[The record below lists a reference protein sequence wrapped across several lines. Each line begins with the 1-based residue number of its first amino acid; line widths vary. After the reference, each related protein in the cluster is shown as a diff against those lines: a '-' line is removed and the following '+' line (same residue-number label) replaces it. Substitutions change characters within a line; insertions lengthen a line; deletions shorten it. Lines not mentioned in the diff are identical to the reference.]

1 MLTTLPSLISNP
13 NATVH
18 SVEEL
23 NALDSSVETIIVDNN
38 GCNDRSFTVLNL
50 TRFVNLR
57 VFEVGDYSFS
67 YVNEVHMIGLPKL
80 ERVMIGENCFTEEK
94 YYYTNNEVFGDDP
107 HRHFYLKDCD
117 KLRELR
123 IGESSFINYV
133 SCVIEDN
140 ARLEVVEMGK
150 LLRWWSDSFYYAS
163 LEMKSCNN
171 ETK

>member
-1 MLTTLPSLISNP
+1 MLATLPSLVSNP

-23 NALDSSVETIIVDNN
+23 NALDSTVETIIVDNN
-38 GCNDRSFTVLNL
+38 SCNDRSFTVLNL

-67 YVNEVHMIGLPKL
+67 YVNEVHMIGLPEL
-80 ERVMIGENCFTEEK
+80 ERVVIGENCFTEEK
-94 YYYTNNEVFGDDP
+94 YRYINEYGFDEDL
-107 HRHFYLKDCD
+107 HRHFYLKDCE

-123 IGESSFINYV
+123 IGSQSFMDYSVCEIENVDSLEVIAMGRLSELSSF
-133 SCVIEDN
+133 
-140 ARLEVVEMGK
+140 
-150 LLRWWSDSFYYAS
+150 FFAS
-163 LEMKSCNN
+163 LELKSCSD

>member
-1 MLTTLPSLISNP
+1 MLATLPSLVSNP

-50 TRFVNLR
+50 TRFVNLK

-67 YVNEVHMIGLPKL
+67 YVNEVHMIGLPEL
-80 ERVMIGENCFTEEK
+80 ERVMIGENCFTKEK
-94 YYYTNNEVFGDDP
+94 YRYINEYGFDEDL

-117 KLRELR
+117 KLRELSIDSQSFMDYSVCEIENVDSLEVIEMGR
-123 IGESSFINYV
+123 LDEMSSF
-133 SCVIEDN
+133 
-140 ARLEVVEMGK
+140 
-150 LLRWWSDSFYYAS
+150 FHAS
-163 LEMKSCNN
+163 LELKSCSD
-171 ETK
+171 